1 MPKSSHYLNRFLDNT
16 DRIQF
21 FYWGTYSETGDPYVK
36 VSQTGFDLMLGVV
49 KDRRGN
55 ICTLSRLICTHGG
68 GLCCWS
74 KVKALLKATGR
85 RGAAQYARCPSVGGG
100 GNMELVLCPL

>member
-36 VSQTGFDLMLGVV
+36 VSQTGFYLLLGEARQYMYIVEVDLHTRWWAV
-49 KDRRGN
+49 
-55 ICTLSRLICTHGG
+55 
-68 GLCCWS
+68 
-74 KVKALLKATGR
+74 LLVQGQSSPESNR
-85 RGAAQYARCPSVGGG
+85 
-100 GNMELVLCPL
+100 